1 MNLNPTQK
9 NVGELLSGRLFRIP
23 DYQRAYSWGTPQ
35 REDLFADIR
44 EAHEK
49 KRKHFM
55 ATVVTRKL
63 KSTTI
68 AGDDFSVVDI
78 IDGQQRVTTL
88 VILFKA
94 IAKAL
99 ENTTG
104 VKGEIAAKI
113 NHLLVKGDSYQAIL
127 LQTNHG
133 ASGIFTSYIK
143 SGVIAKDQVKTSA
156 DQNLV
161 NAMRE
166 CEEFIQSGTANLG
179 PAEIYKTIRND
190 FIMIFHQIDDESVVY
205 RVFETLNSRGLDVKW
220 LDKTKSQL
228 MALLFEHA
236 DSALDQALQEMRSIW
251 ASIYATL
258 GLDVS
263 RGDEAMRFAGT
274 FIELKRPN
282 KVLGE
287 EDASRS
293 LVSDS
298 RYIFFIVYYHEVI
311 LIL

>member
-1 MNLNPTQK
+1 
-9 NVGELLSGRLFRIP
+9 
-23 DYQRAYSWGTPQ
+23 
-35 REDLFADIR
+35 
-44 EAHEK
+44 
-49 KRKHFM
+49 
-55 ATVVTRKL
+55 
-63 KSTTI
+63 
-68 AGDDFSVVDI
+68 
-78 IDGQQRVTTL
+78 
-88 VILFKA
+88 
-94 IAKAL
+94 
-99 ENTTG
+99 
-104 VKGEIAAKI
+104 
-113 NHLLVKGDSYQAIL
+113 
-127 LQTNHG
+127 
-133 ASGIFTSYIK
+133 
-143 SGVIAKDQVKTSA
+143 
-156 DQNLV
+156 
-161 NAMRE
+161 MRE

-293 LVSDS
+293 LVS
-298 RYIFFIVYYHEVI
+298 FAKTEVD
-311 LIL
+311 